1 MSPATEGRQ
10 ELKELLKRLRAER
23 PAIVE
28 AATAR
33 SSARRTARK
42 AIKAELD
49 KGPATV
55 PALATACSLPSADVL
70 WHVAAMR
77 KYGQLVEDGQDGDY
91 CLYRLKPDDE
101 GSD

>member
-1 MSPATEGRQ
+1 MSPTTEKSQ

-23 PAIVE
+23 PAVVE
-28 AATAR
+28 AATAH
-33 SSARRTARK
+33 SSARRTERR
-42 AIKAELD
+42 AIKAELG

-55 PALATACSLPSADVL
+55 PALASACSLPSAKVL

-77 KYGQLVEDGQDGDY
+77 KYGELVEDGQDGDY
-91 CLYRLKPDDE
+91 CLYRLTPDDE

>member
-1 MSPATEGRQ
+1 MSPAAEGRQ
-10 ELKELLKRLRAER
+10 ELKELLKRLRAQR

-28 AATAR
+28 GATAR
-33 SSARRTARK
+33 SNARRTSRRV
-42 AIKAELD
+42 IKAELD

-55 PALATACSLPSADVL
+55 PAIANACSLPSAEVL

-91 CLYRLKPDDE
+91 CLYRLTPNDE

>member
-1 MSPATEGRQ
+1 MSPAADSRQ

-23 PAIVE
+23 PTIVE

-33 SSARRTARK
+33 SNAQRATRRV
-42 AIKAELD
+42 IKIELA

-55 PALATACSLPSADVL
+55 PALASACSLPSADAL
-70 WHVAAMR
+70 WHIAAMR
-77 KYGQLVEDGQDGDY
+77 KYGELVENGQDGDY
-91 CLYRLKPDDE
+91 CLYRLTPNDE